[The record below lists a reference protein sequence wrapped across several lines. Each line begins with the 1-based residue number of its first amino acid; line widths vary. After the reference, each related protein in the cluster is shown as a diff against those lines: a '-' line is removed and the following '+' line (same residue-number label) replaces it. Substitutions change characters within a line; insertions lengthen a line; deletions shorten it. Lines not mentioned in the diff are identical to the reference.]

1 MELTQCHLDVADF
14 VATVTMDRPPVNAQ
28 NARIREEMTFIFN
41 SLSDRD
47 DVRAII
53 LTGAGKLFSAGADI
67 KERPGIA
74 KQPGDYIRHNRLTRE
89 FFYSIMECAKPV
101 IAAVNG
107 PAIGA
112 GLAAMLMCDI
122 MLIADTAYVSMPE
135 IDVGLSGGNKMLMR
149 FFSLPKAK
157 LMFFTGERVPAAELH
172 RLGLVEAVL
181 PQDQLMPR
189 AHQIARRIA
198 EKSPLAIKHAKRN
211 FNTVETLSQRDGYRF
226 EQDVTHELSKTEY
239 AHEAQRAFIEK
250 RKPVFK

>member
-1 MELTQCHLDVADF
+1 M
-14 VATVTMDRPPVNAQ
+14 
-28 NARIREEMTFIFN
+28 
-41 SLSDRD
+41 
-47 DVRAII
+47 RAII

-149 FFSLPKAK
+149 FFGLPKAK
-157 LMFFTGERVPAAELH
+157 LMFSPENRAAATNLPPPH
-172 RLGLVEAVL
+172 LGLVVAVL
-181 PQDQLMPR
+181 RDQLMPR

-239 AHEAQRAFIEK
+239 AHEAQRAFIER